1 MKQNLFVAGI
11 FRAIAELLEIKGDN
25 PFRIRAYLKA
35 ADNIETLKEDI
46 GDYVRDNKV
55 ADISGIGKDLAGK
68 IKEIVGSGRCGYYE
82 ELKKIVPASVVE
94 MLSIPSVGP
103 KTVKLFFDKFGIRS
117 IESLEK
123 AANSDLLL
131 NAKGVKRKTLDNIL
145 KGIALL
151 RKGKERIDLLTAS
164 NAAYEATDGLKG
176 VKEID
181 TISVAGS
188 LRRMKDTVRDIDILV
203 SSGDPKKIIGAFL
216 GLPVVGRILA
226 RGDTKSSVLTKNDVQ
241 LDLRVVKREEF
252 AAGLLYF
259 TGSKNHN
266 IRLRSMAIKLGLKLN
281 EYGVFDKRGRRIAV
295 KTESDIYRL
304 LGLDL
309 IPPEMREDTGEIEA
323 AALGRLPELIRSE
336 DIKGDLHAHTN
347 YSDGED
353 TVEAM
358 SKKARGLG
366 YGYICLTDHSISLK
380 IAKGLDARRLKEKKN
395 EIESA
400 NKGFK
405 DFRIL
410 FGTEAEID
418 PDGNIDYSQGTLSQF
433 DIVIGAI
440 HSGFKQS
447 KKQLT
452 KRIVNA
458 CKNKNVHIIAHPTG
472 KLWPV
477 REPYDIDLEEV
488 LKVARDTNTALE
500 INAHPYRLDLSD
512 INSRIAKEKKVRLA
526 INTDSHSVCHLD
538 YMKFG
543 VGLARRAWLEK
554 GDVLNTMPVDK
565 LLKAVKK

>member
-1 MKQNLFVAGI
+1 MKQNLFVSGI
-11 FRAIAELLEIKGDN
+11 FRRIAELLEIKGDN
-25 PFRIRAYLKA
+25 LFRIRAYLRA

-46 GDYVRDNKV
+46 GDYVRDNRV
-55 ADISGIGKDLAGK
+55 TDIAGIGKDLADK
-68 IKEIVGSGRCGYYE
+68 IREIVESGQCGYYE
-82 ELKKIVPASVVE
+82 ELKRTVPASVVE

-117 IESLEK
+117 IKSLEK

-151 RKGKERIDLLTAS
+151 KKGKERIDLLTAS
-164 NAAYEATDGLKG
+164 NAAYEVTDGLKG

-181 TISVAGS
+181 KISVAGS

-203 SSGDPKKIIGAFL
+203 SSRDPKKIIGAFL
-216 GLPVVGRILA
+216 GLSVVDRILA
-226 RGDTKSSVLTKNDVQ
+226 RGDTKSSVLTKNDIQ
-241 LDLRVVKREEF
+241 IDLRVVKREEF

-281 EYGVFDKRGRRIAV
+281 EYGVFDKRGRRFAV
-295 KTESDIYRL
+295 KTEGDIYKL
-304 LGLDL
+304 LSLDF

-323 AALGRLPELIRSE
+323 SAQGRLPELIRLD
-336 DIKGDLHAHTN
+336 DIKGDLHAHTD

-353 TVEAM
+353 TVETM
-358 SKKARGLG
+358 SKKARNLG
-366 YGYICLTDHSISLK
+366 YSYICLTDHSVSLK
-380 IAKGLDARRLKEKKN
+380 IAKGLDARRLKRKKN
-395 EIESA
+395 DIDRA
-400 NKGFK
+400 NKGIK
-405 DFRIL
+405 DFRVL

-418 PDGNIDYSQGTLSQF
+418 SDGNIDYSDATLSQF
-433 DIVIGAI
+433 DIVVGAI

-458 CKNKNVHIIAHPTG
+458 CKNENVHIIAHPTG

-488 LKVARDTNTALE
+488 FKVACDTNTALE

-526 INTDSHSVCHLD
+526 INTDSHSAGHLD

-554 GDVLNTMPVDK
+554 GDVLNTLALDK
-565 LLKAVKK
+565 LLKAIKK